1 MDEFEQN
8 RILNMLNDIGSDFSD
23 ELGIGDENISE
34 TEDHLSENDEYG
46 TEEELE
52 TSDEEIDQSER
63 RFLWGKDKLT
73 KWRKDSCQTIGRT
86 RSHNIIT
93 QLPGPKLVS
102 RDKYSIVDC
111 FKLFCDDIIIKTIV
125 TCTNI
130 YIEKIST
137 NFKRQIDC
145 RQTDFQEISA
155 LIGILILAGVNK
167 SGKQNI
173 LDLWD
178 KTGFGIESFHA
189 TMSIQRFRFL
199 LRCLRFDD
207 IRDRESRREIDK
219 LAPIREVFEM
229 LVHNCQKS
237 YSVGAFVTIDEELVK
252 FRGKCPFKQY
262 LPSKPGKY
270 GIKIFAVV
278 DSKTMY
284 SFNMEIYPGKQP
296 EGPYNLLNNPH
307 PLVMRLMEPIL
318 DSGRN
323 LTIDNF
329 FTSVPLAKDL
339 LNRKITLVGTL
350 RKNKREIPPEMLSNK
365 RKEYDSLFG
374 FTKELT
380 IVSYVPKKR
389 KTVLDLSSFHHDSTI
404 DTDTDYK
411 KKPEIITFYNSTKGG
426 VDTVDEMCGRY
437 DTGSSCKRW
446 PLAIFFYML
455 NITGIN
461 SQIIYIANNP
471 NIKIKR
477 RIFLRNL
484 AMELIKPAIAKRAAS
499 TFLPREIRIKAA
511 TISGQQLR
519 IETTEREGSSG
530 RCFFCPRAKDRKTKN
545 SCGKCNKWICK
556 DHLKQ
561 ICLDCSNKY
570 ENADENEMTDE

>member
-1 MDEFEQN
+1 MIVIMDEFEQN
-8 RILNMLNDIGSDFSD
+8 RILNMLNDIDSDCSD

-34 TEDHLSENDEYG
+34 TEDHLSENDEYA

-52 TSDEEIDQSER
+52 TSDEETDQSER

-73 KWRKDSCQTIGRT
+73 KWRKDSCQTTGRT

-102 RDKYSIVDC
+102 RDKCSIIEC
-111 FKLFCDDIIIKTIV
+111 FKLFCDEIIVRTIV

-130 YIEKIST
+130 YIEKISI

-173 LDLWD
+173 FDLWD
-178 KTGFGIESFHA
+178 TTGFGIESFHA

-219 LAPIREVFEM
+219 LAPIRDVFEM

-284 SFNMEIYPGKQP
+284 SLNMEIYPGKQP

-307 PLVMRLMEPIL
+307 PLVMR
-318 DSGRN
+318 
-323 LTIDNF
+323 
-329 FTSVPLAKDL
+329 
-339 LNRKITLVGTL
+339 
-350 RKNKREIPPEMLSNK
+350 
-365 RKEYDSLFG
+365 
-374 FTKELT
+374 
-380 IVSYVPKKR
+380 
-389 KTVLDLSSFHHDSTI
+389 
-404 DTDTDYK
+404 
-411 KKPEIITFYNSTKGG
+411 
-426 VDTVDEMCGRY
+426 
-437 DTGSSCKRW
+437 
-446 PLAIFFYML
+446 
-455 NITGIN
+455 
-461 SQIIYIANNP
+461 
-471 NIKIKR
+471 
-477 RIFLRNL
+477 
-484 AMELIKPAIAKRAAS
+484 
-499 TFLPREIRIKAA
+499 
-511 TISGQQLR
+511 
-519 IETTEREGSSG
+519 
-530 RCFFCPRAKDRKTKN
+530 
-545 SCGKCNKWICK
+545 
-556 DHLKQ
+556 
-561 ICLDCSNKY
+561 
-570 ENADENEMTDE
+570 